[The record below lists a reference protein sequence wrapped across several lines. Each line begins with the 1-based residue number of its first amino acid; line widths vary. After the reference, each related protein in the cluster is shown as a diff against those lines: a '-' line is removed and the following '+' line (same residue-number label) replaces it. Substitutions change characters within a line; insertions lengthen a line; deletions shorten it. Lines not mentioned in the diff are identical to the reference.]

1 MKNIES
7 QKQVLAR
14 LRSIESNLK
23 LEASIERVTSKA
35 KPIEV
40 EIDDQITMGTD
51 AVESIK
57 ALVSMMGLTGS
68 KETRF
73 MKMLSQV
80 EQNFRDLEA
89 YTNRVLK
96 TQ

>member
-7 QKQVLAR
+7 QEQVLAR

-40 EIDDQITMGTD
+40 EIDDQLTMGTD

-57 ALVSMMGLTGS
+57 ALVGMIGLTGS

-80 EQNFRDLEA
+80 EQNFRDLES